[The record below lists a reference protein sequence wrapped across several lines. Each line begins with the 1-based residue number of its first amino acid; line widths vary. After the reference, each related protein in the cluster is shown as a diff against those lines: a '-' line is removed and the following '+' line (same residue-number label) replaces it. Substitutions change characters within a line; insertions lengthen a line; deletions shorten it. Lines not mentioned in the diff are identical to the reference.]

1 MNNYTTC
8 FQDTYSE
15 YNAKQKIKYIG
26 TGQPGGKASGLI
38 RLNDILD
45 KHIPERE
52 IDGMRVD
59 IPDMFIILSDVFD
72 QFMANNNLYEIAC
85 SEASDDV
92 IALAF
97 VNASMGPLYTGE
109 LYEVIDTI
117 KKPLAVRSSSICE
130 DSMNE
135 PFAGVYETKMIANN
149 QFDKSVRFKSFVDA
163 VKFVYASM
171 FFKQSKEYFKSTGYD
186 IKQEKMAVIVQAVT
200 GDTYDDL
207 YHPMISGVLKS
218 YNFYPSDSIKPD
230 SGFAALAYGMGKTIV
245 DGGTCWSY
253 CPSCPQTPQPFNGI
267 KDMLNNTQKKFWSIN
282 LQSLNNYNPVAQDE
296 YLVKKSIF
304 DKGIR
309 KKLNKVCCS
318 YDYRNDMLIPG
329 ILDACSPVMDFSP
342 VLKDEVIPMNR
353 IVKKVMQICEQE
365 TDEKV
370 EIEFAVSCNKE
381 ESQKPFFSLLQ
392 LRPINISH
400 ELIDVPENMFTQS
413 ATILSSD
420 KVMGNGKCN
429 CIRDIIYVK
438 PEAFN
443 ITETEQIA
451 SDISELNQSFRD
463 GGSYLLIGFGRW
475 GTSDKWC
482 GIPVRW
488 SQISRARAIVETV
501 LPTMK
506 SDFSQGAH
514 FFHNMTAHNVFYFSV
529 NNEHAKNLDW
539 TWIQIQKVVNE
550 TRYVRHVRLE
560 KNLNILV
567 DGRTNRGVIL
577 K

>member
-1 MNNYTTC
+1 MYDLTSGLL
-8 FQDTYSE
+8 DTYTESKPE
-15 YNAKQKIKYIG
+15 KIRFIG
-26 TGQPGGKASGLI
+26 SGLPGGKASGLI
-38 RLNDILD
+38 KLNDILD
-45 KHIPERE
+45 KHLPERE
-52 IDGMRVD
+52 IDGMKVD
-59 IPDMFIILSDVFD
+59 IPGMFVILSDVFD
-72 QFMANNNLYEIAC
+72 QFMSNNNLYEIAL
-85 SEASDDV
+85 SDTSDEE

-97 VNASMGPLYTGE
+97 VNASIGPLFTGE
-109 LYEVIDTI
+109 LYEVIDSI
-117 KKPLAVRSSSICE
+117 NEPLAIRSSSICE

-149 QFDKSVRFKSFVDA
+149 QFEKSVRFKSFVDA
-163 VKFVYASM
+163 VKFVYASL
-171 FFKQSKEYFKSTGYD
+171 FFRQSKEYFKATGYD

-200 GDTYDDL
+200 GDHYGEY

-218 YNFYPSDSIKPD
+218 YNFYPSEAIKPD

-267 KDMLNNTQKKFWSIN
+267 KDMLNNTQKKFWSVN
-282 LQSLNNYNPVAQDE
+282 LQATNNYNPVSQDE
-296 YLVKKSIF
+296 YMIKKSIF
-304 DKGIR
+304 DKDIR
-309 KKLNKVCCS
+309 GQLQQVCCS

-329 ILDACSPVMDFSP
+329 IAEMCSPVMDFSP
-342 VLKDEVIPMNR
+342 ILKDETLPLNS
-353 IVKKVMQICEQE
+353 IVRKIMDICENE
-365 TDEKV
+365 TNEKV
-370 EIEFAVSCNKE
+370 EIEFAVSHNRHTE
-381 ESQKPFFSLLQ
+381 HKPFFSLLQ

-400 ELIDVPENMFTQS
+400 DLIDVPVEMFKS
-413 ATILSSD
+413 RDTILSSD
-420 KVMGNGKCN
+420 KVMGNGSCN
-429 CIRDIIYVK
+429 TIKDIIYIK

-451 SDISELNQSFRD
+451 SDVSELNYNFRN
-463 GGSYLLIGFGRW
+463 GGRYLLIGFGRW

-482 GIPVRW
+482 GIPVNW
-488 SQISRARAIVETV
+488 SQISRAKAIVETV

-514 FFHNMTAHNVFYFSV
+514 FFHNMTAHHVFYFSV

-539 TWIQIQKVVNE
+539 TWIQNQKVVNE

-560 KNLNILV
+560 GELTILV